1 MEAITKVTLKVAREI
16 VGLKQ
21 ADAAK
26 ILGISKDTL
35 SNYERGKSYPDV
47 PVIRK
52 IEALYGVTYDQIIFL
67 PLDYDKNRKFNLKY
81 EERSET

>member
-16 VGLKQ
+16 AGLKQ

-26 ILGISKDTL
+26 LLGISTDTL

-52 IEALYGVTYDQIIFL
+52 IEAVYGVTYDQIIFL
-67 PLDYDKNRKFNLKY
+67 PLDYDKTVNII
-81 EERSET
+81 